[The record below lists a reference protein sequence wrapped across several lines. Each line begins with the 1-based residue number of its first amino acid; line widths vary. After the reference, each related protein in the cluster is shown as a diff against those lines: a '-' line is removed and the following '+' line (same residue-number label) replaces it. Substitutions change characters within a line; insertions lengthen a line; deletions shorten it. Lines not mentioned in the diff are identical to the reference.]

1 MLSMKEAIENYV
13 EGCVGKVDCPAYKLF
28 MKAILAGMMI
38 AFGAAGSSVAAH
50 DIANV
55 GIARLVAGVVF
66 PMGLMMVVMT
76 GAELFTGDC
85 LAIMATVQKK
95 HTALKLIRML
105 IVVYLGNLL
114 GSLMLTCIDYVSGQY
129 NYSSGI
135 LGAYTIKVAL
145 GKCNLDFTTA
155 LASGILC
162 NILVC
167 AAVMLAARAKD
178 VTGKLLCCFFIILLF
193 VVSGYEH
200 CVANMYYVPAG
211 MIAKLNPLYV
221 KDAMEQYGYT
231 AQQLSTLNIPN
242 FRFEKIFE
250 TGKAFL
256 YRILDLIRATWNQEE
271 DGKINIARFAYQ
283 LARIEPEKNA
293 AEEVKQIYQ
302 EFSKSMYQW
311 IKNKEEAKQLEMAIY
326 LYAYLTRDRKDD

>member
-50 DIANV
+50 DIVNV

-145 GKCNLDFTTA
+145 GNVILILQQRLHREYYVTYLCVQQLCLRTCKGCNRKT
-155 LASGILC
+155 
-162 NILVC
+162 
-167 AAVMLAARAKD
+167 VMLFFYNTAF
-178 VTGKLLCCFFIILLF
+178 CCKRL
-193 VVSGYEH
+193 
-200 CVANMYYVPAG
+200 
-211 MIAKLNPLYV
+211 
-221 KDAMEQYGYT
+221 
-231 AQQLSTLNIPN
+231 
-242 FRFEKIFE
+242 
-250 TGKAFL
+250 
-256 YRILDLIRATWNQEE
+256 
-271 DGKINIARFAYQ
+271 
-283 LARIEPEKNA
+283 
-293 AEEVKQIYQ
+293 
-302 EFSKSMYQW
+302 
-311 IKNKEEAKQLEMAIY
+311 
-326 LYAYLTRDRKDD
+326 

>member
-50 DIANV
+50 DIVNV

-105 IVVYLGNLL
+105 VVVYLGNLL
-114 GSLMLTCIDYVSGQY
+114 G
-129 NYSSGI
+129 SGI

-242 FRFEKIFE
+242 FIFNNLIPV
-250 TGKAFL
+250 TIGNIVGGMAFFGIPLMYINGVGGKKA
-256 YRILDLIRATWNQEE
+256 
-271 DGKINIARFAYQ
+271 
-283 LARIEPEKNA
+283 
-293 AEEVKQIYQ
+293 
-302 EFSKSMYQW
+302 
-311 IKNKEEAKQLEMAIY
+311 
-326 LYAYLTRDRKDD
+326 

>member
-95 HTALKLIRML
+95 HTAFKLIRML
-105 IVVYLGNLL
+105 VVVYFGNLL

-162 NILVC
+162 NIFVC
-167 AAVMLAARAKD
+167 GAVLMATAAKD
-178 VTGKLLCCFFIILLF
+178 VTGKIFACFFPILVF
-193 VVSGYEH
+193 VVSGFEH
-200 CVANMYYVPAG
+200 CVANMYYIPAG
-211 MIAKLNPLYV
+211 IFASMNPDYVAKAKELYGITGSQIAALNWGNFFTVNLLPV
-221 KDAMEQYGYT
+221 TIG
-231 AQQLSTLNIPN
+231 NIIGGG
-242 FRFEKIFE
+242 FIIGGLFFYLH
-250 TGKAFL
+250 GK
-256 YRILDLIRATWNQEE
+256 NC
-271 DGKINIARFAYQ
+271 K
-283 LARIEPEKNA
+283 
-293 AEEVKQIYQ
+293 
-302 EFSKSMYQW
+302 
-311 IKNKEEAKQLEMAIY
+311 
-326 LYAYLTRDRKDD
+326 

>member
-95 HTALKLIRML
+95 HTA
-105 IVVYLGNLL
+105 
-114 GSLMLTCIDYVSGQY
+114 LMLTCIDYVSGQY

-231 AQQLSTLNIPN
+231 AQELSTLNIPN
-242 FRFEKIFE
+242 FIFNNLIPV
-250 TGKAFL
+250 TIGNIVGGMAFFGIPLMYINGVGGKKAN
-256 YRILDLIRATWNQEE
+256 R
-271 DGKINIARFAYQ
+271 
-283 LARIEPEKNA
+283 
-293 AEEVKQIYQ
+293 
-302 EFSKSMYQW
+302 
-311 IKNKEEAKQLEMAIY
+311 
-326 LYAYLTRDRKDD
+326 